1 MHKLYSILLVSALMT
16 FGCGY
21 AMATTPK
28 APSVD
33 MTTSLVSTTMNN
45 AGKKTVTSYNGYAVT
60 VMGKTDLHITSATAP
75 LTGGSTVDLQGENA
89 WLFFDNVHPYDVAA
103 KYLRQVTV
111 DGKAI
116 VFNVSN
122 RSANNV
128 RLAIYDNGC
137 VVIPYGE
144 AACKSAVTVYDGEN
158 FTGHSMAMDVNT
170 YHNNLGAWDNKIRSF
185 KLRRGFMATLA
196 NNANGTGFS
205 KVFIADEADLEVPV
219 LPEGME
225 QFVSFVRCFK
235 WEWVS
240 KKCRAGNPGVGDANK
255 LDVTA
260 YYNWSADRMSGDP
273 QLDVEFSP
281 QFHHAG
287 WPSVST
293 VNGLQNTTHVLGYNE
308 PDNTN
313 DKREHP
319 ATAVDVIKMWPT
331 VMQSG
336 MRAGSPGP
344 TSVWSWNDAFIKL
357 ADSLNYRVDF
367 MVAHIYEPNLNA
379 ETLKQRI
386 DHLSSIGG
394 GRPVWITEW
403 NNGANWTN
411 EWWPDQTKNG
421 GGYDRPYTAAN
432 GERQRKFMAECLP
445 ALDKMNNLERYYE
458 YDWVQ
463 DARAL
468 VLGDTLTP
476 AGKVYAEHKA
486 PLAYRKA
493 DAYDFKWK
501 IAPPLPEMTVS
512 PFSKKVNLSWYDHN
526 GETGKFYVVQRLI
539 DSRVA
544 YDTCDTLYLGKDYQ
558 AGGTVN
564 YSEPIAGN
572 TKAIYRVF
580 AVSYKDTK
588 SVFSRQLTFTRDKA
602 VAAPVIK
609 AAEVTTS
616 SIRLTWDA
624 VDGARG
630 YRIERATKT
639 DGDYSVVADN
649 LTTTSFIDNG
659 LNDNTTYY
667 YRVYSVTTAAKDNA
681 SAVLAVTTAKREA
694 PTAVDNVHVAAG
706 DGKVSLSWDYRS
718 GFSYNVYRAA
728 KAEGDYA
735 LLSTAFSG
743 SYSDATVTN
752 GNTYYYKIQMAKGDD
767 FGPLSEALEAQPV
780 KGYYLH
786 YAFDEMAGGI
796 TYDSW
801 GGYNGTLFKDT
812 TWEKGI
818 YGGALVMSK
827 DKGSYLKI
835 ANDAFSDVSD
845 YTIAAWVRP
854 SSERGTLCTFGS
866 TSYFLSLV
874 LGTGDITFTLKTA
887 KGFAQ
892 QTFSGLSLSDEEWSH
907 IALSQQGTKVVLY
920 VNGAPVGEF
929 AMDVAMTPADM
940 GKTKKNYLGH
950 PHSYDEDYCSHAYD
964 DFRVYSEALSAADIA
979 SLAKGDEPTGIVTVY
994 TSTTAA
1000 SVYTL
1005 DGRKVCDDLSKF
1017 HALRPGVYVVGG
1029 RKLVVRH

>member
-103 KYLRQVTV
+103 KYLKQVTV
-111 DGKAI
+111 DGKAV

-170 YHNNLGAWDNKIRSF
+170 YHNNLGEWDNKIRSF

-205 KVFIADEADLEVPV
+205 KVFVADEADLEVPV

-255 LDVTA
+255 LDITA

-287 WPSVST
+287 WPSAST
-293 VNGLQNTTHVLGYNE
+293 INGLQNTTHVLGYNE

-386 DHLSSIGG
+386 DHLSSVGG

-476 AGKVYAEHKA
+476 AGKVYAEHKS

-493 DAYDFKWK
+493 NAYDFKWK

-512 PFSKKVNLSWYDHN
+512 SFSKKVNLSWYDHN

-564 YSEPIAGN
+564 YSEPIVGN

-588 SVFSRQLTFTRDKA
+588 SIFSRQLTFTRDKA

-639 DGDYSVVADN
+639 DGDYGVVADN

-667 YRVYSVTTAAKDNA
+667 YRAYSVTTAAKDNA
-681 SAVLAVTTAKREA
+681 SAVLAVTTAKRET

-735 LLSTAFSG
+735 LLSTTFSG

-752 GNTYYYKIQMAKGDD
+752 GNTYYYKVQMAKGDD

-780 KGYYLH
+780 KGHYLH
-786 YAFDEMAGGI
+786 YAFDEMTGGI

-812 TWEKGI
+812 TWVKGN

-845 YTIAAWVRP
+845 YTIAAWVRL

-892 QTFSGLSLSDEEWSH
+892 QTFSGLSLSDDEWSH

-920 VNGAPVGEF
+920 VNGAPAGEF

-950 PHSYDEDYCSHAYD
+950 PRSYDEDYCGHAYD

-979 SLAKGDEPTGIVTVY
+979 SLAKGDEPTGIVAVY

-1017 HALRPGVYVVGG
+1017 HALRPGVYIVGG
-1029 RKLVVRH
+1029 KKLVVRR

>member
-1 MHKLYSILLVSALMT
+1 MSALMA

-103 KYLRQVTV
+103 KYLKQVTV
-111 DGKAI
+111 DGKAV

-170 YHNNLGAWDNKIRSF
+170 YHNNLGEWDNKIRSF

-205 KVFIADEADLEVPV
+205 KVFVADEADLEVPV

-287 WPSVST
+287 WPSAST
-293 VNGLQNTTHVLGYNE
+293 INGLQNTTHVLGYNE

-386 DHLSSIGG
+386 NHLSSVGG

-476 AGKVYAEHKA
+476 TGKVYAEHKS

-493 DAYDFKWK
+493 NAYDFKWK
-501 IAPPLPEMTVS
+501 IAPPLPGITVS

-564 YSEPIAGN
+564 YSEPIVGN

-588 SVFSRQLTFTRDKA
+588 SIFSRQLTFTRDKA
-602 VAAPVIK
+602 VAAPMIK

-630 YRIERATKT
+630 YRIERATKK

-649 LTTTSFIDNG
+649 FTTTSFIDNG

-667 YRVYSVTTAAKDNA
+667 YRAYSVTTAAKDNA
-681 SAVLAVTTAKREA
+681 SAVLAVTTAKRET

-718 GFSYNVYRAA
+718 SFSYNVYRAA

-735 LLSTAFSG
+735 LLSTTFSG

-752 GNTYYYKIQMAKGDD
+752 GNTYYYKVQMAKGDD

-780 KGYYLH
+780 KGHYLH
-786 YAFDEMAGGI
+786 YAFDEMTGGI

-812 TWEKGI
+812 TWVKGN

-845 YTIAAWVRP
+845 YTIAAWVRL

-892 QTFSGLSLSDEEWSH
+892 QTFSGLSLSDDEWSH

-920 VNGAPVGEF
+920 VNGAPAGEF

-950 PHSYDEDYCSHAYD
+950 PRSYDEDYCSHAYD

-979 SLAKGDEPTGIVTVY
+979 SLAKGDEPAGIVAVY

-1017 HALRPGVYVVGG
+1017 HALRPGVYIVGG
-1029 RKLVVRH
+1029 KKLVVRH

>member
-1 MHKLYSILLVSALMT
+1 MSALMA

-103 KYLRQVTV
+103 KYLKQVTV
-111 DGKAI
+111 DGKAV

-158 FTGHSMAMDVNT
+158 FTGHSMTMDVNT
-170 YHNNLGAWDNKIRSF
+170 YHNNLDEWDNKIRSF

-287 WPSVST
+287 WPSAST
-293 VNGLQNTTHVLGYNE
+293 INGLQNTTHVLGYNE

-386 DHLSSIGG
+386 DHLSSVGG

-476 AGKVYAEHKA
+476 AGKVYAEHKS

-493 DAYDFKWK
+493 NAYDFKWK

-512 PFSKKVNLSWYDHN
+512 SFSKKVNLSWYDHN

-564 YSEPIAGN
+564 YSEPIVGN

-588 SVFSRQLTFTRDKA
+588 SIFSRQLTFTRDKA

-630 YRIERATKT
+630 YRIERATKK

-649 LTTTSFIDNG
+649 LTTTSFIDND

-667 YRVYSVTTAAKDNA
+667 YRAYSVTTAAKDNA
-681 SAVLAVTTAKREA
+681 SAVLAVTTAKRET

-735 LLSTAFSG
+735 LLSTTFSG

-752 GNTYYYKIQMAKGDD
+752 GNTYYYKVQMAKGDD
-767 FGPLSEALEAQPV
+767 FGPLSEALDAQPV
-780 KGYYLH
+780 KGHYLH
-786 YAFDEMAGGI
+786 YAFDEMTGGI

-812 TWEKGI
+812 TWVKGN

-845 YTIAAWVRP
+845 YTIAAWVRL

-892 QTFSGLSLSDEEWSH
+892 QTFSGLSLSDDEWSH

-920 VNGAPVGEF
+920 VNGAPAGEF

-950 PHSYDEDYCSHAYD
+950 PRSYDEDYCSHAYD

-979 SLAKGDEPTGIVTVY
+979 SLVKGDEPTGIVAVY

-1017 HALRPGVYVVGG
+1017 HALRPGVYIVGG
-1029 RKLVVRH
+1029 KKLVVRR

>member
-1 MHKLYSILLVSALMT
+1 MHKLYSILLISALMT

-75 LTGGSTVDLQGENA
+75 LTGGSTVDLQGGNA

-103 KYLRQVTV
+103 KYLKQVTV
-111 DGKAI
+111 DGKAV

-287 WPSVST
+287 WPSAST

-386 DHLSSIGG
+386 DHLSSVGG

-403 NNGANWTN
+403 NN

-486 PLAYRKA
+486 PLAYHKA

-526 GETGKFYVVQRLI
+526 GETGNFYVVQRLI

-767 FGPLSEALEAQPV
+767 FGPLSEALEALPV
-780 KGYYLH
+780 KGHYLH

-892 QTFSGLSLSDEEWSH
+892 QTFSGLSFSDEEWSH

-929 AMDVAMTPADM
+929 AMDVVMTPADM

>member
-1 MHKLYSILLVSALMT
+1 MSALMA

-103 KYLRQVTV
+103 KYLKQVTV
-111 DGKAI
+111 DGKAV

-158 FTGHSMAMDVNT
+158 FTGHSMTMDVNT
-170 YHNNLGAWDNKIRSF
+170 YHNNLDEWDNKIRSF

-287 WPSVST
+287 WPSAST
-293 VNGLQNTTHVLGYNE
+293 INGLQNTTHVLGYNE

-386 DHLSSIGG
+386 DHLSSVGG

-476 AGKVYAEHKA
+476 AGKVYAEHKS

-493 DAYDFKWK
+493 NAYDFKWK

-512 PFSKKVNLSWYDHN
+512 SFSKKVNLSWYDHN

-564 YSEPIAGN
+564 YSEPIVGN

-588 SVFSRQLTFTRDKA
+588 SIFSRQLTFTRDKA

-630 YRIERATKT
+630 YRIERATKK

-649 LTTTSFIDNG
+649 LTTTSFIDND

-667 YRVYSVTTAAKDNA
+667 YRAYSVTTAAKDNA
-681 SAVLAVTTAKREA
+681 SAVLAVTTAKRET

-735 LLSTAFSG
+735 LLSTTFSG

-752 GNTYYYKIQMAKGDD
+752 GNTYYYKVQMAKGDD
-767 FGPLSEALEAQPV
+767 FGPLSEALDAQPV
-780 KGYYLH
+780 KGHYLH
-786 YAFDEMAGGI
+786 YAFDEMTGGI

-812 TWEKGI
+812 TWVKGN

-845 YTIAAWVRP
+845 YTIAAWVRL

-892 QTFSGLSLSDEEWSH
+892 QTFSGLSLSDDEWSH

-920 VNGAPVGEF
+920 VNGAPAGEF

-950 PHSYDEDYCSHAYD
+950 PRSYDEDYCSHAYD

-979 SLAKGDEPTGIVTVY
+979 SLVKGDEPTGIVAVY

-1017 HALRPGVYVVGG
+1017 HALRPSVYIVGG
-1029 RKLVVRH
+1029 KKLVVRR

>member
-1 MHKLYSILLVSALMT
+1 
-16 FGCGY
+16 
-21 AMATTPK
+21 
-28 APSVD
+28 

-103 KYLRQVTV
+103 KYLKQVTV
-111 DGKAI
+111 DGKAV

-170 YHNNLGAWDNKIRSF
+170 YHNNLGEWDNKIRSF

-205 KVFIADEADLEVPV
+205 KVFVADEADLEVPV

-255 LDVTA
+255 LDITA

-287 WPSVST
+287 WPSAST
-293 VNGLQNTTHVLGYNE
+293 INGLQNTTHVLGYNE

-386 DHLSSIGG
+386 DHLSSVGG

-476 AGKVYAEHKA
+476 AGKVYAEHKS

-493 DAYDFKWK
+493 NAYDFKWK

-512 PFSKKVNLSWYDHN
+512 SFSKKVNLSWYDHN

-564 YSEPIAGN
+564 YSEPIVGN

-588 SVFSRQLTFTRDKA
+588 SIFSRQLTFTRDKA

-639 DGDYSVVADN
+639 DGDYGVVADN

-667 YRVYSVTTAAKDNA
+667 YRAYSVTTAAKDNA
-681 SAVLAVTTAKREA
+681 SAVLAVTTAKRET

-735 LLSTAFSG
+735 LLSTTFSG

-752 GNTYYYKIQMAKGDD
+752 GNTYYYKVQMAKGDD

-780 KGYYLH
+780 KGHYLH
-786 YAFDEMAGGI
+786 YAFDEMTGGI

-812 TWEKGI
+812 TWVKGN

-845 YTIAAWVRP
+845 YTIAAWVRL

-892 QTFSGLSLSDEEWSH
+892 QTFSGLSLSDDEWSH

-920 VNGAPVGEF
+920 VNGAPAGEF

-950 PHSYDEDYCSHAYD
+950 PRSYDEDYCGHAYD

-979 SLAKGDEPTGIVTVY
+979 SLAKGDEPTGIVAVY

-1017 HALRPGVYVVGG
+1017 HALRPGVYIVGG
-1029 RKLVVRH
+1029 KKLVVRR

>member
-33 MTTSLVSTTMNN
+33 MTTSLVSTIMNN

-103 KYLRQVTV
+103 KYLKQVTV
-111 DGKAI
+111 DGKAV

-144 AACKSAVTVYDGEN
+144 AACKSAVTIYDGEN

-287 WPSVST
+287 WPSAST

-780 KGYYLH
+780 KGHYLH

-892 QTFSGLSLSDEEWSH
+892 QTFGGLSLSDEEWSH

-994 TSTTAA
+994 TSATAA

>member
-1 MHKLYSILLVSALMT
+1 MSALMA

-103 KYLRQVTV
+103 KYLKQVTV
-111 DGKAI
+111 DGKAV

-158 FTGHSMAMDVNT
+158 FTGHSMTMDVNT
-170 YHNNLGAWDNKIRSF
+170 YHNNLDEWDNKIRSF

-287 WPSVST
+287 WPSAST
-293 VNGLQNTTHVLGYNE
+293 INGLQNTTHVLGYNE

-386 DHLSSIGG
+386 DHLSSVGG

-476 AGKVYAEHKA
+476 AGKVYAEHKS

-493 DAYDFKWK
+493 NAYDFKWK

-512 PFSKKVNLSWYDHN
+512 SFSKKVNLSWYDHN

-564 YSEPIAGN
+564 YSEPIVGN

-630 YRIERATKT
+630 YRIERATKK

-649 LTTTSFIDNG
+649 LTTTSFIDND

-667 YRVYSVTTAAKDNA
+667 YRAYSVTTAAKDNA
-681 SAVLAVTTAKREA
+681 SAVLAVTTAKRET

-735 LLSTAFSG
+735 LLSTTFSG

-752 GNTYYYKIQMAKGDD
+752 GNTYYYKVQMAKGDD
-767 FGPLSEALEAQPV
+767 FGPLSEALDAQPV
-780 KGYYLH
+780 KGHYLH
-786 YAFDEMAGGI
+786 YAFDEMTGGI

-812 TWEKGI
+812 TWVKGN

-845 YTIAAWVRP
+845 YTIAAWVRL

-920 VNGAPVGEF
+920 VNGAPAGEF

-950 PHSYDEDYCSHAYD
+950 PRSYDEDYCSHAYD

-979 SLAKGDEPTGIVTVY
+979 SLVKGDEPTGIVAVY

-1029 RKLVVRH
+1029 KKLVVRR

>member
-1 MHKLYSILLVSALMT
+1 MSALMA

-103 KYLRQVTV
+103 KYLKQVTV
-111 DGKAI
+111 DGKAV

-158 FTGHSMAMDVNT
+158 FTGHSMTMDVNT
-170 YHNNLGAWDNKIRSF
+170 YHNNLDEWDNKIRSF

-287 WPSVST
+287 WPSAST
-293 VNGLQNTTHVLGYNE
+293 INGLQNTTHVLGYNE

-386 DHLSSIGG
+386 DHLSSVGG

-476 AGKVYAEHKA
+476 AGKVYAEHKS

-493 DAYDFKWK
+493 NAYDFKWK

-512 PFSKKVNLSWYDHN
+512 SFSKKVNLSWYDHN

-564 YSEPIAGN
+564 YSEPIVGN

-588 SVFSRQLTFTRDKA
+588 SIFSRQLTFTRDKA

-630 YRIERATKT
+630 YRIERATKK

-649 LTTTSFIDNG
+649 LTTTSFIDND

-667 YRVYSVTTAAKDNA
+667 YRAYSATTAAKDNA
-681 SAVLAVTTAKREA
+681 SAVLAVTTAKRET

-735 LLSTAFSG
+735 LLSTTFSG

-752 GNTYYYKIQMAKGDD
+752 GNTYYYKVQMAKGDD
-767 FGPLSEALEAQPV
+767 FGPLSEALDAQPV
-780 KGYYLH
+780 KGHYLH
-786 YAFDEMAGGI
+786 YAFDEMTGGI

-812 TWEKGI
+812 TWVKGN

-845 YTIAAWVRP
+845 YTIAAWVRL

-892 QTFSGLSLSDEEWSH
+892 QTFSGLSLSDDEWSH

-950 PHSYDEDYCSHAYD
+950 PRSYDEDYCSHAYD

-979 SLAKGDEPTGIVTVY
+979 SLVKGDEPTGIVAVY

-1017 HALRPGVYVVGG
+1017 HALRPGVYIVGG
-1029 RKLVVRH
+1029 KKLVVRR

>member
-1 MHKLYSILLVSALMT
+1 MSALMA

-28 APSVD
+28 APYVD

-103 KYLRQVTV
+103 KYLKQVTV
-111 DGKAI
+111 DGKAV

-170 YHNNLGAWDNKIRSF
+170 YHNNLGEWDNKIRSF

-196 NNANGTGFS
+196 NNANGTGFC

-287 WPSVST
+287 WPSAST
-293 VNGLQNTTHVLGYNE
+293 INGLQNTTHVFGYNE

-386 DHLSSIGG
+386 DHLSSVGG

-476 AGKVYAEHKA
+476 AGKVYAEHKS

-493 DAYDFKWK
+493 NAYDFKWK

-512 PFSKKVNLSWYDHN
+512 SFSKKVNLSWYDHN

-564 YSEPIAGN
+564 YSEPIVGN

-588 SVFSRQLTFTRDKA
+588 SIFSRQLTFTRDKA
-602 VAAPVIK
+602 VAAPMIK

-639 DGDYSVVADN
+639 DGDYGVVADN

-667 YRVYSVTTAAKDNA
+667 YRAYSVTTAAKDNA
-681 SAVLAVTTAKREA
+681 SAVLAVTTAKRET

-735 LLSTAFSG
+735 LLSTTFSG

-752 GNTYYYKIQMAKGDD
+752 GNTYYYKVQMAKGDD

-780 KGYYLH
+780 KGHYLH
-786 YAFDEMAGGI
+786 YAFDEMTGGI

-812 TWEKGI
+812 TWVKGN

-845 YTIAAWVRP
+845 YTIAAWVRL
-854 SSERGTLCTFGS
+854 SSEHGTLCTFGS

-892 QTFSGLSLSDEEWSH
+892 QTFSGLSLSDDEWSH

-920 VNGAPVGEF
+920 VNGAPAGEF

-950 PHSYDEDYCSHAYD
+950 PRSYDEDYCSHAYD

-979 SLAKGDEPTGIVTVY
+979 SLAKGDESTGIVAVY

-1017 HALRPGVYVVGG
+1017 HALRPGVYIVGG
-1029 RKLVVRH
+1029 KKLVVRH